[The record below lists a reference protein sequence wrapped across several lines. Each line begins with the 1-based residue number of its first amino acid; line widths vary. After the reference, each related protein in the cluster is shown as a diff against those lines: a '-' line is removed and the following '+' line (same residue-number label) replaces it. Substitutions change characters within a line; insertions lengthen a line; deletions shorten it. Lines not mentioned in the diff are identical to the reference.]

1 MRVSSLSLNVKVGEM
16 RLRKSG
22 GVRKK
27 QETSCVVIT
36 GASSGIGEATF
47 RLFAQRGFKTIGV
60 ARRGE
65 LLKKFSEE
73 LNQSGC
79 QSSWYECDLS
89 DQQASVDVSERILA
103 EHGTPDGV
111 IFNAGFSANK
121 PFEKNF
127 PTDRMD
133 EITLNYLSPTWLL
146 DVFLP
151 PAKARGSGHFIAVGS
166 LAASTSF
173 PGNAT
178 YAASKAALAALWQSL
193 EHEYFR
199 DGLSFST
206 VLPGLIQ
213 TEMSRVMNAWL
224 PRRSAQSV
232 AELIFETLH
241 KPGMAKTNGLENQ
254 AILAMTR
261 LFPETTQSVV
271 TQIQSLLAPRKGK
284 S

>member
-1 MRVSSLSLNVKVGEM
+1 M
-16 RLRKSG
+16 RLRKST
-22 GVRKK
+22 GVRKN
-27 QETSCVVIT
+27 QEIGCVVIT
-36 GASSGIGEATF
+36 GASSGIGEATL
-47 RLFAQRGFKTIGV
+47 RHFARRGFKTIGV

-65 LLKKFSEE
+65 LLRKISDE
-73 LNQSGC
+73 LNQNGPQC
-79 QSSWYECDLS
+79 SWYECNLS
-89 DQQASVDVSERILA
+89 DQLATVKVAERILA
-103 EHGTPDGV
+103 EHGCPDGV
-111 IFNAGFSANK
+111 IFNAGFSASK
-121 PFEKNF
+121 LFDKNL
-127 PTDRMD
+127 PSDRSD
-133 EITLNYLSPTWLL
+133 EITLNYLSPTWML

-151 PAKARGSGHFIAVGS
+151 RAKERGRGHFIAVGS

-193 EHEYFR
+193 EHEYVR
-199 DGLSFST
+199 DGLTFST
-206 VLPGLIQ
+206 VLPGLIE
-213 TEMSRVMNAWL
+213 TEMSRDMNIWL

-261 LFPETTQSVV
+261 LFPETTQTVV
-271 TQIQSLLAPRKGK
+271 TQIQTLLTPRKGK